1 MPIRRPPSS
10 RLDAVD
16 PRAGGGWPRGVRLGL
31 AAALTAVLTLAAG
44 ACGGSDGGGAVAS
57 GKSVYDKRCA
67 TCHGGRGQGFVGP
80 PVGGGRMVT
89 KYPEVA
95 DMRAIV
101 VDGRNQMP
109 PWGNVLSDEE
119 IDAVVQYVREELGR

>member
-10 RLDAVD
+10 RLVTADV
-16 PRAGGGWPRGVRLGL
+16 RCRGGLRRGLRLG
-31 AAALTAVLTLAAG
+31 AAALLTAVLTLTAG

-95 DMRAIV
+95 DMRAII

-109 PWGNVLSDEE
+109 PWGNVLSVEE
-119 IDAVVQYVREELGR
+119 IDAVVQYVRDELGR